1 MRKTSW
7 FFLFALASGC
17 TSIESVTA
25 AYIGCRPDQIQISER
40 GLGTWVATCRGRRFR
55 CADSGESMSCAPEDG
70 ERPVAAVAPA
80 PRATRSPAQP
90 LRRTEQSDE
99 AGTFALLSS
108 RLHVSDYDFT
118 FFAAPARER
127 ERLWLHVRGLALVVA
142 PACELGLFVDGA
154 VVPLDPASYRLIGS
168 SAEYRIPVSMETL
181 RQMAGASRVSGRV
194 CNREWRLTASDRT
207 ALSEFVA
214 RIDEEL
220 VWLQRNAPTSGGEA
234 TP

>member
-1 MRKTSW
+1 MSW
-7 FFLFALASGC
+7 ILLFALASGC
-17 TSIESVTA
+17 GTSIETVTA
-25 AYIGCRPDQIQISER
+25 AYIGCRPDQIQISEHSW
-40 GLGTWVATCRGRRFR
+40 GTWVATCHGRRFR

-70 ERPVAAVAPA
+70 QRTVAAAAPA
-80 PRATRSPAQP
+80 PRAPRSPSQT
-90 LRRTEQSDE
+90 LRRTEQTDE

-108 RLHVSDYDFT
+108 RIHVSDYDFT

-142 PACELGLFVDGA
+142 PACELGLFIDGA
-154 VVPLDPASYRLIGS
+154 LVPLEPAAYQLIGS
-168 SAEYRIPVSMETL
+168 SAEYRIPVSLETL
-181 RQMAGASRVSGRV
+181 RQMASASSVSGRV
-194 CNREWRLTASDRT
+194 CNREWRLRADEQT
-207 ALSEFVA
+207 ALREFVA